1 MHQVVLQRGHGFV
14 VAGKSIEQ
22 AVMYAYYAC
31 SNARV
36 QTKALLLENALNGNG
51 GSGGGAGY
59 EKERDGRG
67 RVEVRYLSEKET
79 VDCKGMNDW
88 IAFKPWKQW
97 VREVDPKRNPL
108 YDNDLGDPP
117 T

>member
-1 MHQVVLQRGHGFV
+1 
-14 VAGKSIEQ
+14 
-22 AVMYAYYAC
+22 MYAYYAC

-36 QTKALLLENALNGNG
+36 QTKALLLLNALGGNENSGTG
-51 GSGGGAGY
+51 GRYGKG
-59 EKERDGRG
+59 E
-67 RVEVRYLSEKET
+67 VHVRYLSEKER

-108 YDNDLGDPP
+108 YENALGDPP